1 MIKFKDFILE
11 EKPNAKPKAKGEA
24 DFVAQHDVEVTDKED
39 QAENSLIQ
47 LAENMHRMDL
57 NPVELSEA
65 VVHVTFNAFLKPDS
79 NAPPL
84 VSVSCSTFE
93 VYAELFCI

>member
-39 QAENSLIQ
+39 QAENSAKVVTKKFKNKADKDNAMKMGEEAID
-47 LAENMHRMDL
+47 EK
-57 NPVELSEA
+57 ELSPKEKKKKSIKQMRKF
-65 VVHVTFNAFLKPDS
+65 VRQKKGH
-79 NAPPL
+79 
-84 VSVSCSTFE
+84 
-93 VYAELFCI
+93 